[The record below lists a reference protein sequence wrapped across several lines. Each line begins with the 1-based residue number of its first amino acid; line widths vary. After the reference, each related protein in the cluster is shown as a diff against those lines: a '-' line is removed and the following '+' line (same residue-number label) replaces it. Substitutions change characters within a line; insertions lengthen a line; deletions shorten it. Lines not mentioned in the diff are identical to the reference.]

1 MIEALAGIIAALG
14 GALWLVLRRLDA
26 VKRDLDASER
36 RAKAAQ
42 QMRDYEHDAA
52 VQDDA
57 GLADRISRRGL

>member
-14 GALWLVLRRLDA
+14 GALWLVLRRLDR
-26 VKRDLDASER
+26 VKRDLDAADR

-42 QMRDYEHDAA
+42 DMRGYEHDAA

>member
-14 GALWLVLRRLDA
+14 GALWLVIRRLDA
-26 VKRDLDASER
+26 TKRQLDAAKS

-42 QMRDYEHDAA
+42 QMREYEHDAA

>member
-26 VKRDLDASER
+26 VKRDRDA
-36 RAKAAQ
+36 AKASADAAQ
-42 QMRDYEHDAA
+42 QMREYEHDAA